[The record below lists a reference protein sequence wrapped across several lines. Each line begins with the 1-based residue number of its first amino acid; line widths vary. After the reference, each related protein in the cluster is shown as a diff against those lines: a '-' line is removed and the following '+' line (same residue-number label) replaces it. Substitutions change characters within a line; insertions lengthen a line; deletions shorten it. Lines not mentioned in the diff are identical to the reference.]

1 MACMPHRFFAP
12 CMTAKKC
19 NSLVGPEM
27 ESNTVLLTSALIQH
41 LCAVHACKRERR
53 WWGTCSSA
61 YCKSSVVIDLTRWYH
76 CLDWVVPTDVS
87 GFSISFG
94 QFNSF
99 QNQKLRVFCHW
110 KVHFLCCNLQVV
122 DHSFRDVLANRIR
135 NDSKQSSKPVCN
147 VDRHQILLSTTD
159 EKGGQPKSIYQTI

>member
-1 MACMPHRFFAP
+1 MPHRFFAP

-87 GFSISFG
+87 GFSINFG

-135 NDSKQSSKPVCN
+135 NDSKKQSSKPVCN